1 MVKWYSN
8 KECENRTCWDI
19 MYKAVF
25 LDFYGTLVHED
36 DVFVEEIC
44 RKILTSTSTRTT
56 TKDIGKYWWD
66 SFSKT
71 FNSSYG
77 DNFRTQREI
86 ELHSLEDTIAFY
98 NSNENPREL
107 SEILYE
113 HWQAPQL
120 FEDTIVFLQ
129 SISTPII
136 ILSNIDRNDIQ
147 SAINHNG
154 LSFDNVITSEDVKSY
169 KPRPEMFH
177 QALEAYNLSPLEVLH
192 VGDSLSSDVAGA
204 QNAGIKVA
212 WINRKNKV
220 LPANYS
226 PDYIINSLQELISLF
241 PPLR

>member
-1 MVKWYSN
+1 M
-8 KECENRTCWDI
+8 
-19 MYKAVF
+19 F

-36 DVFVEEIC
+36 DVFIEEIC
-44 RKILTSTSTRTT
+44 SKILRTTSTGTT
-56 TKDIGKYWWD
+56 TKEIGKYWWD

-71 FNSSYG
+71 FNSSFG

-98 NSNENPREL
+98 NSSENPKEL
-107 SEILYE
+107 SEILFD

-120 FEDTIVFLQ
+120 FEDTNVFLKNI
-129 SISTPII
+129 SSTPKI

-147 SAINHNG
+147 SAIHHNG
-154 LSFDNVITSEDVKSY
+154 LSLKNIITSEDVKSY
-169 KPRPEMFH
+169 KPRPEMFQ

-204 QNAGIKVA
+204 QNLGIKVA

-220 LPANYS
+220 LPENYC

-241 PPLR
+241 KP

>member
-1 MVKWYSN
+1 
-8 KECENRTCWDI
+8 

-36 DVFVEEIC
+36 DVLVEEIC
-44 RKILTSTSTRTT
+44 RKILKSTSTPTT
-56 TKDIGKYWWD
+56 TEEIGKYWWN

-71 FNSSYG
+71 FYSSYG
-77 DNFRTQREI
+77 ANFRTQREI
-86 ELHSLEDTIAFY
+86 EILSLEDTISFF
-98 NSNENPREL
+98 NSFENPREL
-107 SEILYE
+107 SEILFN

-120 FEDTIVFLQ
+120 FEDTNVFLN
-129 SISTPII
+129 SITTPKI

-154 LSFDNVITSEDVKSY
+154 LSFDNLITSEDVKSY
-169 KPRPEMFH
+169 KPRLDMFQ
-177 QALEAYNLSPLEVLH
+177 QALKAYKLNPLEVLH

-204 QNAGIKVA
+204 QNAGVKVA

-226 PDYIINSLQELISLF
+226 PDYIINSLQELIAL
-241 PPLR
+241 L